1 MQSYQQYIAV
11 TVSLTDMYLFFLS
24 FRIIHSWRLRPSQLE
39 HFSLLA
45 SMPHRLLETRTNQ
58 ALFKG
63 DVMLPYMIALGFL
76 SIQTPNFPQ
85 CFVPFWYIFQGKMCT
100 IWRLPIAYGWDSG
113 NAGIASNLWLC
124 DPAVWK
130 ETSPFFQI
138 TFWEAMGWRFATLHH
153 TSHFWWV
160 TWKKSV
166 FFLRGDLFF
175 VNVWLVTFGS
185 L

>member
-85 CFVPFWYIFQGKMCT
+85 CFVPFWYIFQGKTCT

-166 FFLRGDLFF
+166 FF
-175 VNVWLVTFGS
+175 
-185 L
+185 